1 MTIRRGVRR
10 QAAVAV
16 VGLLLCVGM
25 SGCHDN
31 LVAGRRASTSTVEVV
46 RVLDGDTFDAT
57 DSAGGRVRVRL
68 LGIDAPEVAHGESAA
83 ECGAAAASRQLGRL
97 VTGRRVVLVTDPGG
111 DAVDRYGRLLRY
123 VEVRGVDVGLRQVR
137 SGLAAAWHPATS
149 SPPER
154 YAGYVAAQLR
164 SRAAQRGSWATCS
177 SLGR

>member
-31 LVAGRRASTSTVEVV
+31 LVAGRRASTSMVEVV

-83 ECGAAAASRQLGRL
+83 ECGAAAATRQLGRL
-97 VTGRRVVLVTDPGG
+97 VTGRRVVQRTQRVSTRFPS
-111 DAVDRYGRLLRY
+111 RRCGRIRPI
-123 VEVRGVDVGLRQVR
+123 R
-137 SGLAAAWHPATS
+137 LANRLPT
-149 SPPER
+149 
-154 YAGYVAAQLR
+154 
-164 SRAAQRGSWATCS
+164 T
-177 SLGR
+177 